1 MEPFLILL
9 WRSVVLSQTL
19 PLLWRHHRSW
29 GCLKSKGRCESAA
42 STNLSTWS
50 CSTVLSEPGLPEF
63 EDLIR
68 ECAGSPDLNDLS
80 GECSAIFTAYQ
91 NYRRYSPAER
101 GFVKVEE

>member
-1 MEPFLILL
+1 MGPFLILL

-80 GECSAIFTAYQ
+80 GMLLFHLVGAAGGNDDF
-91 NYRRYSPAER
+91 RAELP
-101 GFVKVEE
+101 KM